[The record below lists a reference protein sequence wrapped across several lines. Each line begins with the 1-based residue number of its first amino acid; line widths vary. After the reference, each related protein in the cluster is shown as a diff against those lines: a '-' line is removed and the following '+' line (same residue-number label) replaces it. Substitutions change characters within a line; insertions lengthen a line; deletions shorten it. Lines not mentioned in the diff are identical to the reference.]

1 MTSAVVVDRLAA
13 LIERDGPPV
22 RPVDGLSFSIER
34 GETFAIV
41 GESGCGKSMTAL
53 TMLRLLPE
61 TGQITDGT
69 VTVDGLEVM
78 ALPEAAMR
86 SVRGRRIAIIFQE
99 PATSLNPVLTVG
111 RQIGEV
117 LERHLGLSGAPARQR
132 AIELLEYLLTS
143 RMTSASVSDS
153 WV

>member
-1 MTSAVVVDRLAA
+1 MTSAIVVDRLAA

-69 VTVDGLEVM
+69 VTVDGL
-78 ALPEAAMR
+78 
-86 SVRGRRIAIIFQE
+86 
-99 PATSLNPVLTVG
+99 
-111 RQIGEV
+111 
-117 LERHLGLSGAPARQR
+117 
-132 AIELLEYLLTS
+132 
-143 RMTSASVSDS
+143 
-153 WV
+153 